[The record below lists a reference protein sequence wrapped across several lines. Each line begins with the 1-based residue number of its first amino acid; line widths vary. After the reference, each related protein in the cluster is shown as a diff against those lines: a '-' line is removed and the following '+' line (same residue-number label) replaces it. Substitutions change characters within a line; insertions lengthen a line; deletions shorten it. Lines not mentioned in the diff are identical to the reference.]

1 MTPEEAQI
9 HAATIH
15 KMATEIVQ
23 SFHKERHLHPPLT
36 AVLPWFAE
44 QMLQLAD
51 GRLPTSRLEAAKV
64 LYLTTIISDYTVD
77 EVAAAYLELAA
88 ASETNTVA
96 E

>member
-1 MTPEEAQI
+1 MTTEEAKAN
-9 HAATIH
+9 AAAIH